1 MLDLKTL
8 TESVQ
13 KNCHISDA
21 QYAGHY
27 TLCVFLLKM
36 REYYRW
42 EKAIPQSQPLP
53 KEAVG
58 DWLTQRENEWDK
70 LESLPLSSIHI
81 GDESFEPFESE
92 AINQHLNPL
101 GYVYSGGIGVFH
113 KPYFFL
119 GKLEKKETQHG
130 ITLLVSS
137 DEYARD
143 LVAPPAM
150 LQGNTVFIRK
160 QCLRRA
166 IWERIEEW
174 LMKKPSESPVA
185 RTLACYSLQ
194 NGADLMADTPSHF
207 TTGAAVSIDTLSI
220 DDLSLDKNMESMLDQ
235 ITDNELES
243 VYLHEIGEARA
254 QQLLG
259 PQWEVL
265 LSELPRSKAEWIV
278 RAVRDHLADSLSTL
292 PSLLETN
299 NEASLHFY
307 FANFTGMRRELF
319 PEAVLAYQSW
329 IESGNLTSLKD
340 IVQRGQ
346 QRWHSL
352 AQQILALHETNND
365 SLTSAI
371 EALCLSDID

>member
-1 MLDLKTL
+1 MLDLKAL

-42 EKAIPQSQPLP
+42 EKAIPQSQSLP

-58 DWLTQRENEWDK
+58 VWLTQRENEWNALD
-70 LESLPLSSIHI
+70 SLPFSAISI
-81 GDESFEPFESE
+81 GNESFGPFESS
-92 AINQHLNPL
+92 AINQRLNPL

-150 LQGNTVFIRK
+150 FQDNTVFIRK

-174 LMKKPSESPVA
+174 LLKRPAESPVA
-185 RTLACYSLQ
+185 RTLACYAPQGQLDAIIKTAGEFSP
-194 NGADLMADTPSHF
+194 GAHSEA
-207 TTGAAVSIDTLSI
+207 
-220 DDLSLDKNMESMLDQ
+220 MESILDR
-235 ITDNELES
+235 ITENELAS
-243 VYLHEIGEARA
+243 VFLHETGEAQA
-254 QQLLG
+254 QRLLG
-259 PQWEVL
+259 PQWQAL
-265 LSELPRSKAEWIV
+265 LGELPRSRAELIA
-278 RAVRDHLADSLSTL
+278 RAVRDHLADSLTTL
-292 PSLLETN
+292 PRLLETE
-299 NEASLHFY
+299 NEASLHYY

-319 PEAVLAYQSW
+319 PQAVLAYQTW
-329 IESGNLTSLKD
+329 VESGNLEPLK
-340 IVQRGQ
+340 QLGQ
-346 QRWHSL
+346 HGPQRWLSL
-352 AQQILALHETNND
+352 ARQILALHDTHRT
-365 SLTSAI
+365 SLAADI
-371 EALCLSDID
+371 EALLLPNP

>member
-1 MLDLKTL
+1 MVDIKAL
-8 TESVQ
+8 TKSVQ

-42 EKAIPQSQPLP
+42 EKAIPQSQSLP
-53 KEAVG
+53 KKAVG
-58 DWLTQRENEWDK
+58 DWLVQRESEWDE
-70 LESLPLSSIHI
+70 LESLPLSPINI
-81 GDESFEPFESE
+81 GDESFEPFESA
-92 AINQHLNPL
+92 AINQRLNPL

-119 GKLEKKETQHG
+119 GKLEKKATQHG
-130 ITLLVSS
+130 INLLISS

-150 LQGNTVFIRK
+150 LLGNTVFIRK
-160 QCLRRA
+160 QCLRRT

-174 LMKKPSESPVA
+174 LMKKPPDSPIA
-185 RTLACYSLQ
+185 RALACYSPQ
-194 NGADLMADTPSHF
+194 NTRNSMGDTLGEKSSHSTPS
-207 TTGAAVSIDTLSI
+207 TGVSIDK
-220 DDLSLDKNMESMLDQ
+220 DMESILDQ

-243 VYLHEIGEARA
+243 VFLHEIGEAQA

-292 PSLLETN
+292 PRLLETQ

-319 PEAVLAYQSW
+319 PEAVMAYQTW
-329 IESGNLTSLKD
+329 IESGNLALLND
-340 IVQRGQ
+340 ISQHGQ
-346 QRWHSL
+346 QRWLAL
-352 AQQILALHETNND
+352 AQQILALHETNNE
-365 SLTSAI
+365 SLTGAI
-371 EALCLSDID
+371 EALCLSDIE

>member
-8 TESVQ
+8 TKSVQ

-21 QYAGHY
+21 QFAGHY

-42 EKAIPQSQPLP
+42 ENSIPQSQPLP

-58 DWLTQRENEWDK
+58 HWLTQRENEWDK
-70 LESLPLSSIHI
+70 LESLPLSSISI
-81 GDESFEPFESE
+81 GNESFEPFESD

-160 QCLRRA
+160 QCLRRV

-174 LMKKPSESPVA
+174 LMKKPMESPVA
-185 RTLACYSLQ
+185 RTLACYSPQ
-194 NGADLMADTPSHF
+194 K
-207 TTGAAVSIDTLSI
+207 V
-220 DDLSLDKNMESMLDQ
+220 DDLAYEEMESILDQ
-235 ITDNELES
+235 ITENELES

-265 LSELPRSKAEWIV
+265 LNELPRSKAEWIV

-292 PSLLETN
+292 PRLLETEN
-299 NEASLHFY
+299 VASLHFY
-307 FANFTGMRRELF
+307 FANFVGMRRELF
-319 PEAVLAYQSW
+319 PEALLAYQTW

-340 IVQRGQ
+340 IVQLGQ
-346 QRWHSL
+346 QRWLSL
-352 AQQILALHETNND
+352 AQQILALHEANND
-365 SLTSAI
+365 SLAGAI
-371 EALCLSDID
+371 EALCLPDFE

>member
-1 MLDLKTL
+1 MLDLKKL
-8 TESVQ
+8 TKSVQ
-13 KNCHISDA
+13 QNCHISDA

-42 EKAIPQSQPLP
+42 ENAIPQSHSLP

-58 DWLTQRENEWDK
+58 DWLTQRETEWDK
-70 LESLPLSSIHI
+70 LGASQLSSLQIN
-81 GDESFEPFESE
+81 GESFEPFESE

-101 GYVYSGGIGVFH
+101 GYVYSGGIGIFH

-150 LQGNTVFIRK
+150 LQGKTVFIRK
-160 QCLRRA
+160 QSLRRV

-174 LMKKPSESPVA
+174 LMKKPPESPIA
-185 RTLACYSLQ
+185 RTLACYSSHATHEL
-194 NGADLMADTPSHF
+194 NSAD
-207 TTGAAVSIDTLSI
+207 
-220 DDLSLDKNMESMLDQ
+220 MESILDQ
-235 ITDNELES
+235 VTDNELES
-243 VYLHEIGEARA
+243 ALLHETGEAQA

-259 PQWEVL
+259 PQWEAL

-278 RAVRDHLADSLSTL
+278 RAVRDHLADSLTTL
-292 PSLLETN
+292 PTLLETQN
-299 NEASLHFY
+299 KASLHFY
-307 FANFTGMRRELF
+307 FANFTGMRKALF
-319 PEAVLAYQSW
+319 PEALSAYQTW
-329 IESGNLTSLKD
+329 VESGNLSSLEQ
-340 IVQRGQ
+340 VSQHGQ
-346 QRWHSL
+346 QRWLSQ
-352 AQQILALHETNND
+352 AQHILALYEEKHD
-365 SLTSAI
+365 SLADVI
-371 EALCLSDID
+371 EAHFLPDF